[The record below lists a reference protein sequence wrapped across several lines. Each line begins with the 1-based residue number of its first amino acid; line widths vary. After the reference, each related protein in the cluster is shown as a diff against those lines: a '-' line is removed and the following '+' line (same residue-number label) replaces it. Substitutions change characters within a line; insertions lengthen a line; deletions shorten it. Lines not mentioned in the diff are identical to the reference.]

1 MTREKGAWEVV
12 GLTSSQGQVFRP
24 RKVHS
29 FKRLSLFCDG
39 CKRDE
44 RTPKPQ
50 GKQPSYTPDKGEVCD
65 KWVVMTTIFEPT
77 VLSYQLANLTD
88 WCVVIVGDR
97 KGVQD
102 YDMTN
107 VRKQV
112 TFLNAETQASLPYQ
126 ILKHLKWNHFSRKN
140 VGYLYAIHHG
150 ASIIYDTDDD
160 NVLLTPHIPVD
171 YMTSPTAKIPL
182 KLRHTLQHVYNPY
195 VEFGSAKKV
204 SKERIFSWPRGTP
217 LETIREPQTYLT
229 LDDTEHLLT
238 PEIGVLQS
246 LANHEPDVDSMFRL
260 TAHLPMEFADE
271 IRARG
276 LPPGMMTP
284 FNAQATLFAQK
295 CLWGLL
301 LPASVHGRVS
311 DIWRSYI
318 MQRLMWDIGQG
329 VAFVSPFVV
338 QYRNAHNYMADFNA
352 EQDLFSKAGELIKFL
367 LAWKPKSSTFEGR
380 LEEVLIS
387 LYEHTFLEETDVLL
401 WQAWIQDLHAAGYHF
416 PVLNE
421 GAAQYQPVEA
431 SFDAAVS
438 QKVQSATARPRK
450 GRVAVCVSGQPRT
463 LKMRV
468 DEEYYPKSWAPMTCE
483 VSTPVANGPVHQM
496 IQEKLYTTLGKYGF
510 DVFMY
515 VSSPGD
521 GILRTPSE
529 RDLDVCEPLR
539 PSNST
544 NKLFCSV
551 EKEKLWPWK
560 APIMDNYS
568 HPNDHDINGLHQQ
581 LYGMYKCNEMR
592 KQYTSETG
600 IDYDYIIRLRP
611 DTSFIEVFPDLED
624 LNFASE
630 GDGASN
636 VFHAH
641 KRTCCCGNED
651 WFGIGHTEVMD
662 KYLDRLLYLPYRD
675 LRGWNLQPIWNA
687 EQYLDTFLHLEAS
700 SQLIDEPKI
709 QACIVK
715 PLDRR
720 QPGDP

>member
-1 MTREKGAWEVV
+1 MESKRLHGLSGAVVFLLATLWWGFPASSNLLQAMTRNKGTWEVM
-12 GLTSSQGQVFRP
+12 GLTSSQGQVFRAQ
-24 RKVHS
+24 KVHS
-29 FKRLSLFCDG
+29 FKGLSLFCDG
-39 CKRDE
+39 CKRHK
-44 RTPKPQ
+44 RASNAQK
-50 GKQPSYTPDKGEVCD
+50 PSYTPDKEEICD

-112 TFLNAETQASLPYQ
+112 TFLNAETQVSLPYQ
-126 ILKHLKWNHFSRKN
+126 ILKHLKWSHFSRKN
-140 VGYLYAIHHG
+140 IGYLYAIHHG

-160 NVLLTPHIPVD
+160 NVLLTPDIPVD

-182 KLRHTLQHVYNPY
+182 KLRHALQHVYNPY

-204 SKERIFSWPRGTP
+204 SKERMFSWPRGTP

-229 LDDTEHLLT
+229 LDDTKHLST

-271 IRARG
+271 NRARG

-284 FNAQATLFAQK
+284 FNAQATLFAPK

-329 VAFVSPFVV
+329 VAFASPFVV

-367 LAWKPKSSTFEGR
+367 CAWTPQSSTFEGR
-380 LEEVLIS
+380 LEEVIIS
-387 LYEHTFLEETDVLL
+387 LYEHTFLEEMDVLL
-401 WQAWIQDLHAAGYHF
+401 WQAWIEDLHAAGYYF

-421 GAAQYQPVEA
+421 GAQYQPEEA

-438 QKVQSATARPRK
+438 QKLQSASARPRN

-463 LKMRV
+463 LKM
-468 DEEYYPKSWAPMTCE
+468 
-483 VSTPVANGPVHQM
+483 
-496 IQEKLYTTLGKYGF
+496 
-510 DVFMY
+510 
-515 VSSPGD
+515 
-521 GILRTPSE
+521 
-529 RDLDVCEPLR
+529 
-539 PSNST
+539 
-544 NKLFCSV
+544 
-551 EKEKLWPWK
+551 
-560 APIMDNYS
+560 
-568 HPNDHDINGLHQQ
+568 
-581 LYGMYKCNEMR
+581 
-592 KQYTSETG
+592 
-600 IDYDYIIRLRP
+600 
-611 DTSFIEVFPDLED
+611 
-624 LNFASE
+624 
-630 GDGASN
+630 
-636 VFHAH
+636 
-641 KRTCCCGNED
+641 
-651 WFGIGHTEVMD
+651 
-662 KYLDRLLYLPYRD
+662 
-675 LRGWNLQPIWNA
+675 
-687 EQYLDTFLHLEAS
+687 
-700 SQLIDEPKI
+700 
-709 QACIVK
+709 
-715 PLDRR
+715 
-720 QPGDP
+720 

>member
-1 MTREKGAWEVV
+1 MTLSKGTWEVM
-12 GLTSSQGQVFRP
+12 GLTSSQGQVFRAQ
-24 RKVHS
+24 KVHS
-29 FKRLSLFCDG
+29 FKGCPHFCDG
-39 CKRDE
+39 CKGHKRA
-44 RTPKPQ
+44 PKAQKNP
-50 GKQPSYTPDKGEVCD
+50 PSYIPHDGEICD

-77 VLSYQLANLTD
+77 LLSYQLANLTE

-97 KGVQD
+97 KGIQD
-102 YDMTN
+102 YDMSD

-112 TFLNAETQASLPYQ
+112 TFLNADTQLSLPYQ

-140 VGYLYAIHHG
+140 IGYLYAINHG

-160 NVLLTPHIPVD
+160 NVLLTPNIPVD
-171 YMTSPTAKIPL
+171 YMTSPNAQIPL
-182 KLRHTLQHVYNPY
+182 KLRHALQHVYNPY
-195 VEFGSAKKV
+195 IEFGSIKKT

-229 LDDTEHLLT
+229 LDDNEYLST

-260 TAHLPMEFADE
+260 TAHLPMEFSIE
-271 IRARG
+271 NRARG
-276 LPPGMMTP
+276 LPPGMMAP
-284 FNAQATLFAQK
+284 FNAQATLFAHR

-318 MQRLMWDIGQG
+318 MQRVMWDIGQG
-329 VAFVSPFVV
+329 VAFSSPFVV

-367 LAWKPKSSTFEGR
+367 LAWKPQSSTFEGR
-380 LEEVLIS
+380 LEELIIS

-401 WQAWIQDLHAAGYHF
+401 WQAWIEDLHAAGYIF
-416 PVLNE
+416 PVINE
-421 GAAQYQPVEA
+421 GAQYQPVKA
-431 SFDAAVS
+431 SFDATVS
-438 QKVQSATARPRK
+438 QKLQSASAKRQN
-450 GRVAVCVSGQPRT
+450 GRVAVCISGQPRT
-463 LKMRV
+463 LKMQI
-468 DEEYYPKSWAPMTCE
+468 DEENYPKSWAPMTCN
-483 VSTPVANGPVHQM
+483 VSTPIIHGPVYQT
-496 IQEKLYTTLGKYGF
+496 IQDKLYTTLEKYGF

-521 GILRTPSE
+521 EMLRTPSAGD
-529 RDLDVCEPLR
+529 RDVCEPLR
-539 PSNST
+539 PPNST

-551 EKEKLWPWK
+551 EKEIRWRWK
-560 APIMDNYS
+560 APIMDEYWY
-568 HPNDHDINGLHQQ
+568 PDDHGINGLHQQ

-611 DTSFIEVFPDLED
+611 DTSFLGVFPGLED
-624 LNFASE
+624 LDFANI
-630 GDGASN
+630 GDRSSKI
-636 VFHAH
+636 FHAH
-641 KRTCCCGNED
+641 KGTCCCGNED
-651 WFGIGHTEVMD
+651 WFGIGRTDEMD
-662 KYLDRLLYLPYRD
+662 KYLDRLLYLPHQD
-675 LRGWNLQPIWNA
+675 LLGWKLHPRWTA
-687 EQYLDTFLHLEAS
+687 EQYLDTFLRLYAN

-709 QACIVK
+709 QACLVK

-720 QPGDP
+720 THGDP